1 MIYGK
6 MPMKFLDWLFKG
18 EPSQKEKRSSDRIRG
33 YVPASLV
40 TPDHQQMVE
49 IFDLSDTGCGIS
61 AFSSYFLK
69 QHDIVQMQVIYVTR
83 LGELYVSQAP
93 IDGVI
98 VRNINEEGKKRF
110 GIRFL
115 NHIDDKNAMLRVL
128 EDLRKNIERDNP
140 QRN

>member
-1 MIYGK
+1 
-6 MPMKFLDWLFKG
+6 MKFLDWLFRG
-18 EPSQKEKRSSDRIRG
+18 EAPQREKRSADRIRG

-40 TPDHQQMVE
+40 TPEHQQMVE

-61 AFSSYFLK
+61 AFSSYYLK

-83 LGELYVSQAP
+83 AGELYVSQAP

-98 VRNINEEGKKRF
+98 VRNINEEGRKQF
-110 GIRFL
+110 GVRFL
-115 NHIDDKNAMLRVL
+115 NEIDDKNALLKVL

>member
-1 MIYGK
+1 
-6 MPMKFLDWLFKG
+6 MPMKFLDWFFKG
-18 EPSQKEKRSSDRIRG
+18 ESSQKEKRFGDRIKG

-83 LGELYVSQAP
+83 FGELYVSQAP

-98 VRNINEEGKKRF
+98 VRNINEEGKKKF

-115 NHIDDKNAMLRVL
+115 NQIDDKNALLKVL
-128 EDLRKNIERDNP
+128 KDLKKNIDRDSPLKN
-140 QRN
+140 